1 MDRMKTFLKYAIILV
16 LFIIVSE
23 FLITAGVN
31 SSYKDIQRLDN
42 IGQVEV
48 YQAQAT
54 LVNGRVKG
62 IITNTA
68 ENDLNGKYI
77 RFDLYSERDNLV
89 GRKYIAVNNL
99 PVGESEVFEFFF
111 ESKEVKSYEVKI
123 VDAIEEGDEEIGIV
137 PEEWTK
143 PEIILG
149 TIMVLLIF
157 W

>member
-1 MDRMKTFLKYAIILV
+1 MKRVKTLLMYALWVILF
-16 LFIIVSE
+16 FILSD
-23 FLITAGVN
+23 FLINVGLNAA
-31 SSYKDIQRLDN
+31 YKPIERKDN
-42 IGQVEV
+42 IAQVNI
-48 YQAQAT
+48 YQAEAT
-54 LVNGRVKG
+54 LVNGRIRGVV
-62 IITNTA
+62 TNSQPD
-68 ENDLNGKYI
+68 ELNNKFI
-77 RFDLYSERDNLV
+77 KIDFYSERDNLV

-111 ESKEVKSYEVKI
+111 ESHEVKSYEVKI
-123 VDAIEEGDEEIGIV
+123 VDAIEDGDEEIGIV